1 MSVFID
7 RKFLLQVS
15 PRLERFSSKK
25 EDLFNFRCP
34 LCGDSQKNKTK
45 SRGYIYR
52 KSNDYFYMCHNCG
65 VSTSFYNFLKQVDS
79 SLLEEYVMERY
90 RNGDVRNTNYPKPIV
105 EETKEQ
111 QEISR
116 KKPHLPTIASLSK
129 GHFARDYVENR
140 KIPSKFQTDL
150 YFSNDF
156 KQFVD
161 SYGID
166 KSIPEND
173 QRLVIPF
180 YDADNNLVAFQGRA
194 LGDSKI
200 RYITI
205 KLSEDSKKLFGLDR
219 VDQENKIF
227 VFEGPIDS
235 MFIENGVATADSHLE
250 AAADVLDKS
259 KIVLVFDNEPRNKE
273 ILKQIERAI
282 DNHFN
287 VVIWPDMIVEK
298 DVNEMILSG
307 FTSDELHDIID
318 KHTYQN
324 LRAKMEFINWKKI

>member
-65 VSTSFYNFLKQVDS
+65 VSTSFYNFLKQVDP

-90 RNGDVRNTNYPKPIV
+90 RNGDVRNTNYPKPII
-105 EETKEQ
+105 EDTKEQ
-111 QEISR
+111 KEIAR

-205 KLSEDSKKLFGLDR
+205 KLSDDSKKLFGLDR

-287 VVIWPDMIVEK
+287 VVIWPDMIIEK

>member
-15 PRLERFSSKK
+15 PRLERFSCKK

-65 VSTSFYNFLKQVDS
+65 VSTSFYNFLKQVDA
-79 SLLEEYVMERY
+79 SLVDEYVMERY
-90 RNGDVRNTNYPKPIV
+90 RNGDIRNTNYPKPIISDV
-105 EETKEQ
+105 Q
-111 QEISR
+111 IPEIVVR

-140 KIPSKFQTDL
+140 KIPDKFQTDL
-150 YFSNDF
+150 YFSSDF
-156 KQFVD
+156 KQFVN
-161 SYGID
+161 SYGIE
-166 KSIPEND
+166 KSIPNND

-194 LGDSKI
+194 LGDSSI

-205 KLSEDSKKLFGLDR
+205 KLNDDNRKIFGLDR
-219 VDQENKIF
+219 LDQENKIF

-250 AAADVLDKS
+250 AAAEVLDKS

-324 LRAKMEFINWKKI
+324 LRAKMEFINWKKL

>member
-79 SLLEEYVMERY
+79 TLVDEYVMERY
-90 RNGDVRNTNYPKPIV
+90 RSGDVRNTNYPKPIV
-105 EETKEQ
+105 DEIKEQ
-111 QEISR
+111 QIIVR

-129 GHFARDYVENR
+129 GHFARDYVEHR
-140 KIPSKFQTDL
+140 KIPEKFQTDL

-161 SYGID
+161 SYGIE

-194 LGDSKI
+194 LGDSQI

-205 KLSEDSKKLFGLDR
+205 KLTDDNKKIFGLDR

-298 DVNEMILSG
+298 DINEMILSG

>member
-1 MSVFID
+1 
-7 RKFLLQVS
+7 
-15 PRLERFSSKK
+15 
-25 EDLFNFRCP
+25 
-34 LCGDSQKNKTK
+34 
-45 SRGYIYR
+45 
-52 KSNDYFYMCHNCG
+52 
-65 VSTSFYNFLKQVDS
+65 
-79 SLLEEYVMERY
+79 MERY
-90 RNGDVRNTNYPKPIV
+90 RNGDVRNTNYPKPII
-105 EETKEQ
+105 EDTKEQ
-111 QEISR
+111 KEIAR

-205 KLSEDSKKLFGLDR
+205 KLSDDSKKLFGLDR

-287 VVIWPDMIVEK
+287 VVIWPDMIIEK